1 MIFVLLFIYTTVI
14 AATVKEDFAPR
25 DDKMCVGE
33 INTELCSQAYNL
45 GFTASADS
53 QITDKLK
60 EDLSKPFNAWKALD
74 PRPPVPAV
82 GGDTIIIKAYQTLFE
97 TWATELG
104 HGDDPTQRQTT
115 LPGGAGQT
123 IQSLLCKFV
132 LKDEDKQLRQT
143 APAFESWTG
152 LKKKTAGK
160 PWEGVAPFDKDNLYS
175 PEMWIPTSGTMPCNK
190 MDEQPGF
197 WYYIGSLAGWLDSQD
212 DGLKNYYGKRK
223 LKIDLTYSFD
233 VTPGARQR
241 GGGWHIDGSYSEA
254 EIHGT
259 KGACSPLYFVV
270 TSDFPTMFWK
280 GDAKEFISAADKSH
294 LEKGVNAPFGDSNIP
309 IPHGCQK
316 PESNNGHP
324 GNVCNGAGFVHY
336 LFGQTYQDQ
345 VVYLYR

>member
-25 DDKMCVGE
+25 DNKMCVGE

-82 GGDTIIIKAYQTLFE
+82 GGDTIILKAYQTLFE

-132 LKDEDKQLRQT
+132 
-143 APAFESWTG
+143 
-152 LKKKTAGK
+152 
-160 PWEGVAPFDKDNLYS
+160 
-175 PEMWIPTSGTMPCNK
+175 
-190 MDEQPGF
+190 
-197 WYYIGSLAGWLDSQD
+197 
-212 DGLKNYYGKRK
+212 
-223 LKIDLTYSFD
+223 
-233 VTPGARQR
+233 
-241 GGGWHIDGSYSEA
+241 
-254 EIHGT
+254 
-259 KGACSPLYFVV
+259 
-270 TSDFPTMFWK
+270 
-280 GDAKEFISAADKSH
+280 
-294 LEKGVNAPFGDSNIP
+294 
-309 IPHGCQK
+309 
-316 PESNNGHP
+316 
-324 GNVCNGAGFVHY
+324 
-336 LFGQTYQDQ
+336 
-345 VVYLYR
+345 